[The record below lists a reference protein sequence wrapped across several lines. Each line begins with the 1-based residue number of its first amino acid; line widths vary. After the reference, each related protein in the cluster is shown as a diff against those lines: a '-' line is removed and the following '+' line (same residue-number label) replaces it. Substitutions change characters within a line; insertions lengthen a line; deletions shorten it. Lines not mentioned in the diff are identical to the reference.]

1 MHETL
6 IKRLEA
12 LTGPSREV
20 DAEIAEAIGWKS
32 VPWEFSG
39 KRGVTWYASGPEA
52 YKECPH
58 FTGSIDAA
66 LTLVP
71 EGCVWALNFAS
82 MATIV
87 KVGTKKFDIIDG
99 VIVGQWPENQREGEL
114 PVSVAIALCIAAL
127 KAREVINADE

>member
-1 MHETL
+1 MTL
-6 IKRLEA
+6 ITRLEA

-20 DAEIAEAIGWKS
+20 DAEIAKAIGWRDFISDK
-32 VPWEFSG
+32 VP
-39 KRGVTWYASGPEA
+39 A
-52 YKECPH
+52 YYWIDEENRPRLEVPY
-58 FTGSIDAA
+58 FTGSLDAA

-82 MATIV
+82 MATIM

-99 VIVGQWPENQREGEL
+99 VIVGQWPENQREGEF

-127 KAREVINADE
+127 KAREADNAD

>member
-1 MHETL
+1 MTSL
-6 IKRLEA
+6 IKRLES
-12 LTGPSREV
+12 LTSPDREV
-20 DAEIAEAIGWKS
+20 DAEIAKAIGWES
-32 VPWEFSG
+32 VPWEFAG
-39 KRGVTWYASGPEA
+39 RCGLTWYAPLNSVGRPQPQN
-52 YKECPH
+52 Y
-58 FTGSIDAA
+58 TGSIDAA

-82 MATIV
+82 MATIM

-127 KAREVINADE
+127 KAREADNAD